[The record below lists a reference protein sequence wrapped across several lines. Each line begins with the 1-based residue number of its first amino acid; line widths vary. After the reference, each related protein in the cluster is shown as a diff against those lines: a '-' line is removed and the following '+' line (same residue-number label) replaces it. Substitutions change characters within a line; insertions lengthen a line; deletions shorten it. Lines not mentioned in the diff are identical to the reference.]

1 MFKFSKNG
9 NGKILIMFS
18 NLKQG
23 LFYNE
28 QVLDHIL
35 EEEVMLYFSQTHLSI
50 KPKDIANYVFL
61 LLIKTIT
68 AQHINTS

>member
-1 MFKFSKNG
+1 MTFATEKK
-9 NGKILIMFS
+9 K
-18 NLKQG
+18 K
-23 LFYNE
+23 
-28 QVLDHIL
+28 
-35 EEEVMLYFSQTHLSI
+35 THFSI